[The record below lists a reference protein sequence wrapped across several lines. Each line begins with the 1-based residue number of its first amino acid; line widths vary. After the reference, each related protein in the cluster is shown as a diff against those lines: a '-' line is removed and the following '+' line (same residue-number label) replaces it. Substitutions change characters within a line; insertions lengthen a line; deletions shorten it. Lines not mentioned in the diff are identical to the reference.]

1 MNSRMFKSFVLLVVA
16 LATAAGSQPRFQGSL
31 QLAAGLLQGAFKEN
45 TGNDGFGLTGEFFYS
60 PSRSIFSIGVSA
72 GFLIYGMESR
82 RQPLSSEF
90 PDFTIK
96 VSTDNSMVLAQ
107 LVLRLQNPTGRLRP
121 YVEGVAGLN
130 YLYTE
135 TRIENVDD
143 WYEDD
148 RIAGKVD
155 FDDTAFNY
163 GAGGGIQWDVYTAKP
178 REGQE
183 FHPLS
188 VALDF
193 QAKYLIGEQARY
205 LKEGSVHREN
215 GKVLYDVKESKTDLV
230 LIQIGAAVRF

>member
-1 MNSRMFKSFVLLVVA
+1 MKSRIQKCFFLLVVA
-16 LATAAGSQPRFQGSL
+16 LATVAGSQPRFQGSL
-31 QLAAGLLQGAFKEN
+31 HLASGLLQGEFKEN
-45 TGNDGFGLTGEFFYS
+45 TGNDGFGLTGEFLYS

-90 PDFTIK
+90 PDFTVK

-107 LVLRLQNPTGRLRP
+107 LVFRLQNPTGRIRP

-135 TRIENVDD
+135 TRIENADD
-143 WYEDD
+143 WYEND

-163 GAGGGIQWDVYTAKP
+163 GAGGGIQWDLYTARP

-193 QAKYLIGEQARY
+193 QAKYLIGEQASY
-205 LKEGSVHREN
+205 LKEGSVHRKN
-215 GKVLYDVKESKTDLV
+215 GKVLYDVKQSKTDLV